1 MKFRITESEKSE
13 IRGLYNLNEQIIK
26 FVKTGYNVGFQKR
39 LDIQYHNENPMEI
52 LELENVVGDGDLIS
66 ADLVSKDKVTYHIT
80 YRCSSK
86 ELTRDD
92 GFKLVPGS
100 IADENE
106 LETLK
111 TDLNKFCNV

>member
-1 MKFRITESEKSE
+1 MKFTITESEKSE
-13 IRGLYNLNEQIIK
+13 IRGLYNLNEQAIN
-26 FVKTGYNVGFQKR
+26 FVKTGYDIGFQKG
-39 LDIQYHNENPMEI
+39 LDVQFDGR

-66 ADLVSKDKVTYHIT
+66 ADLVSKDNEIYPIT

-86 ELTRDD
+86 ELTRND
-92 GFKLVPGS
+92 GYKLVPGS
-100 IADENE
+100 IVDENE